1 MNMDEALLAD
11 RVAATDSLLAQVQN
25 AVADAE

>member
-11 RVAATDSLLAQVQN
+11 LVAATDSLLAQVQN
-25 AVADAE
+25 AVAEAE